1 MEFGLK
7 RLCFFDAVRGYQIM
21 QCTGRPGR
29 EVTARHDVVDG
40 RAGHDR
46 RLANNKQTERTW
58 HVPTRNPGICYRI
71 ADAVHPI
78 PI

>member
-46 RLANNKQTERTW
+46 RLANNKQTERT
-58 HVPTRNPGICYRI
+58 
-71 ADAVHPI
+71 
-78 PI
+78 